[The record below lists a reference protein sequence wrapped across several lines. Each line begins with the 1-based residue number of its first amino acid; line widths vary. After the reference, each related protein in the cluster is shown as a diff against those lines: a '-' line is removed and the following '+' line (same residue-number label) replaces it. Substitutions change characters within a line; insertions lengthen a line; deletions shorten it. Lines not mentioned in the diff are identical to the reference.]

1 MKEQRTE
8 IRQPGSE
15 MPAGPIRFA
24 GPAII
29 LLAAAVATAP
39 ILLHGS
45 YCGDDFE
52 FHVVSW
58 FDVQQSWL
66 HGIPYP
72 HWMGSANY
80 GAGEPRFMFYPP
92 LAWMLGAALGLAL
105 PWTLVPVALVF
116 LVLAATG
123 LATRA
128 LASEVLADA
137 PATLAGCTTLFSGFA
152 LFTAYERTAFAELM
166 GGFWI
171 PLLLLFALRDRRAD
185 APLWQRALDGS
196 TLPLALVVAGC
207 WLSDGPVG
215 VMASYLLAAVAM
227 MASVLTRSWALLL
240 RASIASALGIGLAG
254 LYLIPAARE
263 QGWVDL
269 DAAVNL
275 PVFQIENNFLFM
287 RFTDAKLAR
296 FTAFLDR
303 ASWLA
308 VGMIGV
314 ALASAAVL
322 WLRSR
327 RPALKTDHSQDPGLG
342 RILRQWW
349 IPIGLIPGVVLVLLL
364 PVSLPVWHGL
374 PKLRFLQ
381 YPWRWMLVLEAPT
394 ALLFSRA
401 LWPPGARRPGL
412 RGFVIAACS
421 IAFLAS
427 TFLAAKNFLR
437 VCQEGDTVADLLES
451 YRGGGGLEGTDEY
464 EPPEADH
471 WKIATGLP
479 DGCFVRDSDTT
490 LGVAEADGAIAAWK
504 PEQGSC
510 EATATAELHTPEH
523 VRLEM
528 TSPHAGFVILKLVS
542 FPAWRIQVNGKPA
555 EEADPRDDGL
565 IAVAVPQGPVRL
577 TADWTTTPDVNL
589 GRVAS
594 GAALLVLIG
603 VGWQER
609 RHFKHR
615 E

>member
-1 MKEQRTE
+1 MKQQRTE
-8 IRQPGSE
+8 ISRPGGEKSG
-15 MPAGPIRFA
+15 APIRFL

-29 LLAAAVATAP
+29 LLAAAAATAP

-58 FDVQQSWL
+58 FDVEQSWL

-128 LASEVLADA
+128 LA
-137 PATLAGCTTLFSGFA
+137 GCATLFSGFA

-171 PLLLLFALRDRRAD
+171 PLLLLFALRDRRTE
-185 APLWQRALDGS
+185 APLWQRTLDGS
-196 TLPLALVVAGC
+196 ALPLALVIAGC

-215 VMASYLLAAVAM
+215 VMASYLLAAVAT
-227 MASVLTRSWALLL
+227 MASVLARSWAPLL

-263 QGWVDL
+263 QGWADL
-269 DAAVNL
+269 GAAVNL

-287 RFTDAKLAR
+287 RFADAKLAP
-296 FTAFLDR
+296 FTAFLER

-314 ALASAAVL
+314 ALASAGVL

-327 RPALKTDHSQDPGLG
+327 RPAWKTDHSQKPGLA
-342 RILRQWW
+342 RILGQWW

-364 PVSLPVWHGL
+364 PVSLPVWHLL

-381 YPWRWMLVLEAPT
+381 YPWRWLLVLEAPT
-394 ALLFSRA
+394 ALLFSA
-401 LWPPGARRPGL
+401 AVWPTGARR
-412 RGFVIAACS
+412 RG
-421 IAFLAS
+421 
-427 TFLAAKNFLR
+427 
-437 VCQEGDTVADLLES
+437 
-451 YRGGGGLEGTDEY
+451 
-464 EPPEADH
+464 
-471 WKIATGLP
+471 
-479 DGCFVRDSDTT
+479 
-490 LGVAEADGAIAAWK
+490 
-504 PEQGSC
+504 
-510 EATATAELHTPEH
+510 
-523 VRLEM
+523 
-528 TSPHAGFVILKLVS
+528 
-542 FPAWRIQVNGKPA
+542 
-555 EEADPRDDGL
+555 
-565 IAVAVPQGPVRL
+565 
-577 TADWTTTPDVNL
+577 
-589 GRVAS
+589 
-594 GAALLVLIG
+594 
-603 VGWQER
+603 
-609 RHFKHR
+609 
-615 E
+615 

>member
-1 MKEQRTE
+1 M
-8 IRQPGSE
+8 PG
-15 MPAGPIRFA
+15 GLTRFA
-24 GPAII
+24 GPAMIV
-29 LLAAAVATAP
+29 LAAALATAP

-58 FDVQQSWL
+58 FDVQQSWQ

-72 HWMGSANY
+72 HWMASANY

-92 LAWMLGAALGLAL
+92 LSWMLGAALGLVL
-105 PWTLVPVALVF
+105 PWTLVPVVLVF

-128 LASEVLADA
+128 LAREALADA
-137 PATLAGCTTLFSGFA
+137 PATLAGCATLFTGFA

-171 PLLLLFALRDRRAD
+171 PLLLLFALRDRKAD

-196 TLPLALVVAGC
+196 VVPLALVVAGC

-227 MASVLTRSWALLL
+227 MASVLARSWALLL
-240 RASIASALGIGLAG
+240 RGCIAAALGIGLAG

-269 DAAVNL
+269 RAAVDL

-287 RFTDAKLAR
+287 RFADAKLAP

-308 VGMIGV
+308 VGAIGL
-314 ALASAAVL
+314 ALASAAVF
-322 WLRSR
+322 WLRR
-327 RPALKTDHSQDPGLG
+327 KRAGHT
-342 RILRQWW
+342 QWW
-349 IPIGLIPGVVLVLLL
+349 IPIVCIPAVVLFLTL
-364 PVSLPVWHGL
+364 PISLPVWHLL

-381 YPWRWMLVLEAPT
+381 YPWRWVLVAEAP
-394 ALLFSRA
+394 AVLFFSAAVWPIGASRRGLRA
-401 LWPPGARRPGL
+401 L
-412 RGFVIAACS
+412 VIGTCCVL
-421 IAFLAS
+421 FFTS
-427 TFLAAKNFLR
+427 TYFAAKNFLR
-437 VCQEGDTVADLLES
+437 VCQEGDTVADLLDS

-464 EPPEADH
+464 EPPDADH
-471 WKIATGLP
+471 WKIATRLP

-490 LGVAEADGAIAAWK
+490 LGVADADGAIPAWT
-504 PEQGSC
+504 PEQASC
-510 EATATAELHTPEH
+510 EAIATATLREPEH
-523 VRLEM
+523 LRM
-528 TSPHAGFVILKLVS
+528 TMTAPRAGFVILKLVS
-542 FPAWRIQVNGKPA
+542 FPAWRVQVNGKPA

-565 IAVAVPQGPVRL
+565 IAVAVPPGPVTL
-577 TADWTTTPDVNL
+577 TADWTTTPDVIV
-589 GRVAS
+589 GRCVS

-609 RHFKHR
+609 RRFAHR
-615 E
+615 I